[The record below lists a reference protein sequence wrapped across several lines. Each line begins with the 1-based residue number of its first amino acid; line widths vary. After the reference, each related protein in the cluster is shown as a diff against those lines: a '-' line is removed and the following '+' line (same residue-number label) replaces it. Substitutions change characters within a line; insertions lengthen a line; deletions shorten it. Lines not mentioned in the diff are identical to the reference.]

1 MPWTRQRGL
10 WVTRKDPGLIPGTQ
24 NKHCGILT
32 KRGENKLC
40 SVLRSSIHKATEVNT
55 ENNKKTNKQQNKTTT
70 TEQVKY
76 LWNHKAFLFWFLFSY
91 TDKQSFWTRYSTIK
105 RSCSSHTCKH
115 THCAQSRRGPA
126 GRGVTVSFRSG
137 RVRRGNF
144 FSVTDGRLDGWTT
157 GWMEA
162 DKKARE
168 EAQLAEVRSGI
179 HRQQL
184 QSAVTAA
191 AAATAKPPSPAAA
204 GHRPRVAPRT
214 LSRRA
219 TVGFGPKLNV
229 AFCIRLQSLG
239 VPLEMRDKT
248 RESSRQAPA
257 RWFPHLSP
265 PEIVSF
271 QFVAGRRK

>member
-1 MPWTRQRGL
+1 MLSPQVQQPQGHGSQHG
-10 WVTRKDPGLIPGTQ
+10 KQ
-24 NKHCGILT
+24 QKN
-32 KRGENKLC
+32 
-40 SVLRSSIHKATEVNT
+40 
-55 ENNKKTNKQQNKTTT
+55 NNKQATKQNDNNSLR
-70 TEQVKY
+70 VKY
-76 LWNHKAFLFWFLFSY
+76 LLNKAFL
-91 TDKQSFWTRYSTIK
+91 I
-105 RSCSSHTCKH
+105 
-115 THCAQSRRGPA
+115 SRA
-126 GRGVTVSFRSG
+126 SEHNTVQLRGVAAATLANIHIVHKAERGGGWGITVSFRSG

-144 FSVTDGRLDGWTT
+144 FSATDGRLAGWMT
-157 GWMEA
+157 GRMEA
-162 DKKARE
+162 DKKAAE

-191 AAATAKPPSPAAA
+191 AAAAATAKPPSPAAA

-214 LSRRA
+214 WSRRA

-257 RWFPHLSP
+257 R
-265 PEIVSF
+265 
-271 QFVAGRRK
+271 

>member
-1 MPWTRQRGL
+1 
-10 WVTRKDPGLIPGTQ
+10 
-24 NKHCGILT
+24 
-32 KRGENKLC
+32 
-40 SVLRSSIHKATEVNT
+40 
-55 ENNKKTNKQQNKTTT
+55 
-70 TEQVKY
+70 
-76 LWNHKAFLFWFLFSY
+76 
-91 TDKQSFWTRYSTIK
+91 
-105 RSCSSHTCKH
+105 
-115 THCAQSRRGPA
+115 
-126 GRGVTVSFRSG
+126 
-137 RVRRGNF
+137 
-144 FSVTDGRLDGWTT
+144 
-157 GWMEA
+157 MEA

-191 AAATAKPPSPAAA
+191 ATAKPPSPAAA

-214 LSRRA
+214 WSRRA

-257 RWFPHLSP
+257 R
-265 PEIVSF
+265 
-271 QFVAGRRK
+271 